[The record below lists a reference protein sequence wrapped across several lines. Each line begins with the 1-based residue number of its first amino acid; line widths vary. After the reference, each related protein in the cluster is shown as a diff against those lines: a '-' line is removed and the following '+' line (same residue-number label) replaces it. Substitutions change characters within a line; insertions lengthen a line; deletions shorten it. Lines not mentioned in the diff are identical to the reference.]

1 MFLTEASWVR
11 LIAKRRFK
19 MQALIDRGAAREG
32 IASMLSR
39 RRILHAALAAAP
51 LGLPRAAF
59 AQAEAW
65 PSRPIRVVVA
75 WAPGG
80 AVDTI
85 ARRLAPKLSESF
97 GRPVVVENKSGA
109 TGTIG
114 AADVARAAP
123 DGHTLLAMD
132 NTYAMLPYLFQR
144 LPFDHAT
151 AFRPVTVSAF
161 SPVMIAVHRDAPWR
175 DLRALVAAA
184 KQEPERITYGTG
196 GIGSAPHF
204 ATAAFAQAAG
214 IRMLHVPFRGAGDA
228 VTAVIAK
235 QVDVVMVSLGS
246 ALGHVQGGALRVLA
260 LSGARRSPAF
270 PDVPTFPE
278 AGLPNLGPNGEGVV
292 NWSGLAAPAGTPD
305 AIVARLQADVA
316 KALQADDMRDFL
328 ASIASEP
335 GGMPPAAFAALLAE
349 ETQRWR
355 RVAETSGI
363 ERQ

>member
-1 MFLTEASWVR
+1 
-11 LIAKRRFK
+11 
-19 MQALIDRGAAREG
+19 
-32 IASMLSR
+32 MLSR
-39 RRILHAALAAAP
+39 RQILRTGLAALP
-51 LGLPRAAF
+51 LAGLSRPGH
-59 AQAEAW
+59 AQGEAW
-65 PSRPIRVVVA
+65 PSRPIRIVVA

-85 ARRLAPKLSESF
+85 ARSLAPKLSETL
-97 GRPVVVENKSGA
+97 GKPVVVENKSGA

-114 AADVARAAP
+114 AAEVARAAP

-161 SPVMIAVHRDAPWR
+161 SPVMLAVHRDAPWR
-175 DLRALVAAA
+175 DLAALIAAA
-184 KQEPERITYGTG
+184 KQEPEKITYGTG

-214 IRMLHVPFRGAGDA
+214 VRVLHVPFRGAGEA
-228 VTAVIAK
+228 VTNVLSR
-235 QVDVVMVSLGS
+235 QVDLVMVSLGS

-260 LSGARRSPAF
+260 MSGTHRTTVLPE
-270 PDVPTFPE
+270 VPTFAE
-278 AGLPNLGPNGEGVV
+278 AGLPNFGPNGQGVV

-305 AIVARLQADVA
+305 AVVVRLQTEVA
-316 KALQADDMRDFL
+316 KALEAQDMRGFL
-328 ASIASEP
+328 ASLASEP
-335 GGMPPAAFAALLAE
+335 GGMPPAAFAALLTE
-349 ETQRWR
+349 ETMRWR
-355 RVAETSGI
+355 DVAASSGI

>member
-1 MFLTEASWVR
+1 
-11 LIAKRRFK
+11 
-19 MQALIDRGAAREG
+19 
-32 IASMLSR
+32 MLSR
-39 RRILHAALAAAP
+39 RQTLLAVPFIVSAPHSAAAQ
-51 LGLPRAAF
+51 G
-59 AQAEAW
+59 EAW
-65 PSRPIRVVVA
+65 PSRPLRVVVA

-85 ARRLAPKLSESF
+85 ARRLAPKLSEAL

-114 AADVARAAP
+114 AAEVARATP

-144 LPFDHAT
+144 LPFDHAN
-151 AFRPVTVSAF
+151 AFRPITVSAF
-161 SPVMIAVHRDAPWR
+161 SPVMIAVHRDAPWPS
-175 DLRALVAAA
+175 LAALITAARR
-184 KQEPERITYGTG
+184 EPEKITYGTG

-214 IRMLHVPFRGAGDA
+214 IRMLHVPFRGAGEA
-228 VTAVIAK
+228 VTAVLSR

-260 LSGARRSPAF
+260 ISGAERNPAL
-270 PDVPTFPE
+270 PQVPTFRE

-305 AIVARLQADVA
+305 AVVARLQAEVV
-316 KALQADDMRDFL
+316 KALAAQDMRDFL
-328 ASIASEP
+328 ASIASTP
-335 GGMPPAAFAALLAE
+335 GGMPPATFTALLAD
-349 ETQRWR
+349 ETVRWR
-355 RVAETSGI
+355 VVAETGGI

>member
-1 MFLTEASWVR
+1 
-11 LIAKRRFK
+11 
-19 MQALIDRGAAREG
+19 
-32 IASMLSR
+32 MLSR
-39 RRILHAALAAAP
+39 RQILRSALAATP
-51 LGLPRAAF
+51 LALGAVPRSAA
-59 AQAEAW
+59 AQADW
-65 PSRPIRVVVA
+65 PSRPIRIVVA

-85 ARRLAPKLSESF
+85 ARRLAPKLSESL

-144 LPFDHAT
+144 LPFDHAN

-175 DLRALVAAA
+175 DLASLIAAA
-184 KQEPERITYGTG
+184 KREPERITYGTG

-214 IRMLHVPFRGAGDA
+214 IRMLHVPFRGAGEA
-228 VTAVIAK
+228 VTNVLSR

-260 LSGARRSPAF
+260 MSGTQRTPVL
-270 PDVPTFPE
+270 PDVPTFRE
-278 AGLPNLGPNGEGVV
+278 AGLANFGPNGEGVV
-292 NWSGLAAPAGTPD
+292 NWSGLAAPARTPD
-305 AIVARLQADVA
+305 AVVTRLHAEVAR
-316 KALQADDMRDFL
+316 ALEAQDMRDFL
-328 ASIASEP
+328 ASLASTP
-335 GGMPPAAFAALLAE
+335 GGMPPAAFEAILAE
-349 ETQRWR
+349 ETARWR
-355 RVAETSGI
+355 VVAETSGI

>member
-1 MFLTEASWVR
+1 MP
-11 LIAKRRFK
+11 
-19 MQALIDRGAAREG
+19 
-32 IASMLSR
+32 SR
-39 RRILHAALAAAP
+39 RQILQSGLAALP
-51 LGLPRAAF
+51 LALAGLPRPGLAQGEAF
-59 AQAEAW
+59 
-65 PSRPIRVVVA
+65 PSRPIRLVVA

-85 ARRLAPKLSESF
+85 ARRLAPKLSEGL

-144 LPFDHAT
+144 LPFDHAG

-175 DLRALVAAA
+175 DLVSLIGAA
-184 KQEPERITYGTG
+184 KGEPEKITYGTG

-214 IRMLHVPFRGAGDA
+214 VKLFHVPFRGAGDA
-228 VTAVIAK
+228 VTAVLSR
-235 QVDVVMVSLGS
+235 QVEIVMVSLGS

-260 LSGARRSPAF
+260 ISGTQRAAAF
-270 PDVPTFPE
+270 PDVPTFAE
-278 AGLPNLGPNGEGVV
+278 AGLQGFGPGGQGVV
-292 NWSGLAAPAGTPD
+292 NWSGLAAPARTPEAVVD
-305 AIVARLQADVA
+305 RLQEEVA
-316 KALQADDMRDFL
+316 KALAAQDMRDFL

-335 GGMPPAAFAALLAE
+335 GGMPPAAFATLLAE
-349 ETQRWR
+349 ETARWR
-355 RVAETSGI
+355 PVAETGGI

>member
-1 MFLTEASWVR
+1 
-11 LIAKRRFK
+11 
-19 MQALIDRGAAREG
+19 
-32 IASMLSR
+32 MLSR
-39 RRILHAALAAAP
+39 RQILRAGLAAVPFA
-51 LGLPRAAF
+51 LGALPRPGL
-59 AQAEAW
+59 AQGEAW
-65 PSRPIRVVVA
+65 PSRPIRIVVA

-85 ARRLAPKLSESF
+85 ARRLAPKLSESL

-114 AADVARAAP
+114 AADVARATP
-123 DGHTLLAMD
+123 DGHTLLAID

-144 LPFDHAT
+144 LPFDHAN

-161 SPVMIAVHRDAPWR
+161 SPVMIAVHRDAPWSN
-175 DLRALVAAA
+175 LAELIAAA
-184 KQEPERITYGTG
+184 KKEPERITYGTG

-214 IRMLHVPFRGAGDA
+214 IQMLHVPFRGAGEA
-228 VTAVIAK
+228 VTNVLSR

-246 ALGHVQGGALRVLA
+246 ALGHVQGGLLRVLA
-260 LSGARRSPAF
+260 MSGTQRTPVL
-270 PDVPTFPE
+270 PQVPTFKE

-292 NWSGLAAPAGTPD
+292 NWSGLAAPSGTPD
-305 AIVARLQADVA
+305 AVVARLHAEVA
-316 KALQADDMRDFL
+316 KALEAQDMRDFL
-328 ASIASEP
+328 ATLASEP

-349 ETQRWR
+349 ETARWR
-355 RVAETSGI
+355 VVAETSGI

>member
-1 MFLTEASWVR
+1 MP
-11 LIAKRRFK
+11 
-19 MQALIDRGAAREG
+19 
-32 IASMLSR
+32 SR
-39 RRILHAALAAAP
+39 RQILCTGLAALP
-51 LGLPRAAF
+51 LTLAGLARPALAQGEAF
-59 AQAEAW
+59 
-65 PSRPIRVVVA
+65 PSRPIRIVVA

-85 ARRLAPKLSESF
+85 ARRLAPKLSESL
-97 GRPVVVENKSGA
+97 GRPAVVENKSGA

-114 AADVARAAP
+114 AAEVARATP

-144 LPFDHAT
+144 LPFDHAG

-175 DLRALVAAA
+175 DLASLIAAA
-184 KQEPERITYGTG
+184 QREPEKITYGTG

-214 IRMLHVPFRGAGDA
+214 VKLFHVPFRGAGDA
-228 VTAVIAK
+228 VTAVLAR
-235 QVDVVMVSLGS
+235 QVDMVMVSLGS

-260 LSGARRSPAF
+260 ISGTRRAAAF
-270 PDVPTFPE
+270 PELPTFRE
-278 AGLPNLGPNGEGVV
+278 AGLANFGPGGAGVV
-292 NWSGLAAPAGTPD
+292 NWSGLAAPSRTPD
-305 AIVARLQADVA
+305 AVVNRLQEEVA
-316 KALQADDMRDFL
+316 KALQAQDMRDFL
-328 ASIASEP
+328 AAIASEP

-349 ETQRWR
+349 ETARWSD
-355 RVAETSGI
+355 VAATSGI

>member
-1 MFLTEASWVR
+1 MP
-11 LIAKRRFK
+11 
-19 MQALIDRGAAREG
+19 
-32 IASMLSR
+32 SR
-39 RRILHAALAAAP
+39 RQILRSGLAALP
-51 LGLPRAAF
+51 LGLAALPRPGL
-59 AQAEAW
+59 AQGDVF

-85 ARRLAPKLSESF
+85 ARRLAPKLSESL

-114 AADVARAAP
+114 AAEVARAAP

-175 DLRALVAAA
+175 DVAALVAAA
-184 KQEPERITYGTG
+184 KREPEKITYGTG

-214 IRMLHVPFRGAGDA
+214 VTLFHVPFRGAGDA
-228 VTAVIAK
+228 VTAVLAR
-235 QVDVVMVSLGS
+235 QVDTVMVSLGS
-246 ALGHVQGGALRVLA
+246 ALGHVQGGTLRVLA
-260 LSGARRSPAF
+260 ISGAHRAAAF
-270 PDVPTFPE
+270 PEVLTFRE
-278 AGLPNLGPNGEGVV
+278 AGLPNFGPGGEGVV
-292 NWSGLAAPAGTPD
+292 NWSGLAAPARTPD
-305 AIVARLQADVA
+305 AVVTRLQEEVA
-316 KALQADDMRDFL
+316 KALAAQDMRDFL

-335 GGMPPAAFAALLAE
+335 GGMPPATFAALLAE
-349 ETQRWR
+349 ETARWSD
-355 RVAETSGI
+355 VAATSGI

>member
-1 MFLTEASWVR
+1 MF
-11 LIAKRRFK
+11 
-19 MQALIDRGAAREG
+19 
-32 IASMLSR
+32 SR
-39 RRILHAALAAAP
+39 RHILGFGLAALP
-51 LGLPRAAF
+51 LGLAGLPRPALG
-59 AQAEAW
+59 QGEAW
-65 PSRPIRVVVA
+65 PSRPIRLVVA

-85 ARRLAPKLSESF
+85 ARRLAPKLSESL

-114 AADVARAAP
+114 AAEVARATP

-161 SPVMIAVHRDAPWR
+161 SPVMLAVHRDAPWR
-175 DLRALVAAA
+175 DLSALITAA
-184 KQEPERITYGTG
+184 QREPEKITYGTG

-214 IRMLHVPFRGAGDA
+214 IRMLHVPFRGAGEA
-228 VTAVIAK
+228 VTSVLSR
-235 QVDVVMVSLGS
+235 QVDLVMVSLGS
-246 ALGHVQGGALRVLA
+246 ALGHVQGGALRGLAMSGSHCAAVL
-260 LSGARRSPAF
+260 PE
-270 PDVPTFPE
+270 VPTFRE
-278 AGLPNLGPNGEGVV
+278 AGLPRFGPNGEGVV

-305 AIVARLQADVA
+305 AVVARLQAEVA
-316 KALQADDMRDFL
+316 KALEAQDIRDFL
-328 ASIASEP
+328 SSIASEP
-335 GGMPPAAFAALLAE
+335 GGMPPAAFAAILAE
-349 ETQRWR
+349 ETARWR
-355 RVAETSGI
+355 DVATTSGI

>member
-1 MFLTEASWVR
+1 
-11 LIAKRRFK
+11 
-19 MQALIDRGAAREG
+19 
-32 IASMLSR
+32 MLSR
-39 RRILHAALAAAP
+39 RQILCSGLATLPLALA
-51 LGLPRAAF
+51 GLCRPAL

-65 PSRPIRVVVA
+65 PSRPIRIVVA

-85 ARRLAPKLSESF
+85 ARRLAPKLSEAL

-114 AADVARAAP
+114 AAEVARAAP

-151 AFRPVTVSAF
+151 AFKPVTVSAF
-161 SPVMIAVHRDAPWR
+161 SPVMLAVHRDAPWR
-175 DLRALVAAA
+175 DLAALIAAA
-184 KQEPERITYGTG
+184 KREPEKITYGTG

-204 ATAAFAQAAG
+204 AAAAFAQAAG
-214 IRMLHVPFRGAGDA
+214 IRMLHVPFRGAGEA
-228 VTAVIAK
+228 VTNVLSR
-235 QVDVVMVSLGS
+235 QVDLVMVSLGS

-260 LSGARRSPAF
+260 MSGMRRTAVLPEVPAF
-270 PDVPTFPE
+270 RE
-278 AGLPNLGPNGEGVV
+278 AGLPGFGPNGEGVV

-305 AIVARLQADVA
+305 AVVARLQAEVA
-316 KALQADDMRDFL
+316 KALEAQDMRDFL
-328 ASIASEP
+328 ASLASEP
-335 GGMPPAAFAALLAE
+335 GGMPPAAFAALLVE
-349 ETQRWR
+349 ETARWR
-355 RVAETSGI
+355 DVAATSGI

>member
-1 MFLTEASWVR
+1 
-11 LIAKRRFK
+11 
-19 MQALIDRGAAREG
+19 
-32 IASMLSR
+32 MLSR
-39 RRILHAALAAAP
+39 RQILRSGLAAMP
-51 LGLPRAAF
+51 LALGALPRGGL
-59 AQAEAW
+59 AQGDW
-65 PSRPIRVVVA
+65 PSRPIRIVVG

-85 ARRLAPKLSESF
+85 ARRLAPKLSESL

-144 LPFDHAT
+144 LPFDHAN

-175 DLRALVAAA
+175 DLAALIAAA
-184 KQEPERITYGTG
+184 KREPEKITYGTG

-214 IRMLHVPFRGAGDA
+214 IQMLHVPFRGAGEA
-228 VTAVIAK
+228 VTNVLSR

-246 ALGHVQGGALRVLA
+246 ALGHVQEGILRVLA
-260 LSGARRSPAF
+260 MSGTRRTPAL
-270 PDVPTFPE
+270 PEVSTFRE
-278 AGLPNLGPNGEGVV
+278 AGLANFGPNGEGVV
-292 NWSGLAAPAGTPD
+292 NWSGLAAPARTPD
-305 AIVARLQADVA
+305 AVVTRLHAEVV
-316 KALQADDMRDFL
+316 KALDAQDMRDFL
-328 ASIASEP
+328 ASLASDP
-335 GGMPPAAFAALLAE
+335 GGMPPVAFAALLAE
-349 ETQRWR
+349 ETARWR
-355 RVAETSGI
+355 VVAETSGI